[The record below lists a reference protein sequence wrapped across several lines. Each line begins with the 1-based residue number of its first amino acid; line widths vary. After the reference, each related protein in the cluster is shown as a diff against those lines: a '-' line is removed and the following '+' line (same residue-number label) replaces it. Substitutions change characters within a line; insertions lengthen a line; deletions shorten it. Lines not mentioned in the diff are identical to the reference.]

1 MKFKDHARRILVE
14 REDLR
19 KVIDMVLLQDIL
31 RRDERFEVE
40 MAAAN
45 VLAAWRV
52 IIASDAGCE
61 DTRDTFSEVS
71 RVVFWLLF

>member
-1 MKFKDHARRILVE
+1 
-14 REDLR
+14 
-19 KVIDMVLLQDIL
+19 MVLLQDIL

-52 IIASDAGCE
+52 IIASDAGWE
-61 DTRDTFSEVS
+61 DTRDTFSPVS